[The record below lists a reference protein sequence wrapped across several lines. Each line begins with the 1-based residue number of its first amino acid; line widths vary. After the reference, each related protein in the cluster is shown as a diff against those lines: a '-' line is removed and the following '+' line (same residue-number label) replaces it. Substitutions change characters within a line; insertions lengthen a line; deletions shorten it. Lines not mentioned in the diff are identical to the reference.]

1 MFYVSFFF
9 SFPFVFFFFSFCC
22 FFAQTEITRSKE
34 VWRAEARVLTAVV
47 HDEVS
52 GPRFHERVPVAYTT
66 SSRTTVFSR
75 VSRPTDKAKE
85 ARERERERET
95 LSL

>member
-1 MFYVSFFF
+1 MSIFQDVLLFEVVCFTSSSFFF
-9 SFPFVFFFFSFCC
+9 FV
-22 FFAQTEITRSKE
+22 QTEITRSKE

-75 VSRPTDKAKE
+75 VSRPTDKAEE
-85 ARERERERET
+85 ARERETER
-95 LSL
+95 